1 MGAAPM
7 SLFGLLDP
15 RQYWPGHSQIR
26 RVDGEDFRHVALILQ
41 VKHRRAVAG
50 AILCLRSFD
59 LAQFIMQSH
68 IGCRHVA
75 VNSGIQLRARKH
87 DSDLRG
93 LEAWEVR
100 PCCDCCGIELLTT
113 TTACAP
119 ARCSTPAAIPCGCT
133 AARRSRGRA
142 ARAADHAGSAGGS
155 ARFTA
160 SRAGTRQRIGASA
173 RPAASALR
181 TEIWYRISR
190 HEDGTHHTG
199 AFWSVKLRMSD
210 VDTQRPIA
218 R

>member
-1 MGAAPM
+1 MGAAQM

-41 VKHRRAVAG
+41 IKHRRAVAD
-50 AILCLRSFD
+50 AVLCLRSVD
-59 LAQFIMQSH
+59 LAQFIMQGD
-68 IGCRHVA
+68 IACGHVA
-75 VNSGIQLRARKH
+75 VYSGIQLRSRKH
-87 DSDLRG
+87 DSDLCG

-113 TTACAP
+113 RTPPAP
-119 ARCSTPAAIPCGCT
+119 ARCPTRPAFPCDCP
-133 AARRSRGRA
+133 AARRTRGRA
-142 ARAADHAGSAGGS
+142 ARAADHAGGAGGS

-173 RPAASALR
+173 RTAASALR
-181 TEIWYRISR
+181 TEIWYGISR
-190 HEDGTHHTG
+190 HEDSTRHTG
-199 AFWSVKLRMSD
+199 AFWSVKLGVSD
-210 VDTQRPIA
+210 VDAPRPIA